1 MYIPDFA
8 VGFIVG
14 TLFWF
19 LILLLLARKGMK

>member
-8 VGFIVG
+8 VGFAVG

-19 LILLLLARKGMK
+19 LILLILARKGMK